1 MPRQA
6 ACALLLGGTA
16 LVVLVMIGSS
26 TAPQVV
32 PDMKTVGFAGE
43 VHCEMCT
50 EAQPACASSGWKHAI
65 LPFSRSQA
73 YCAARSK
80 F

>member
-16 LVVLVMIGSS
+16 LVVLVMTGSS

-32 PDMKTVGFAGE
+32 PDIQTVGFAGE
-43 VHCEMCT
+43 VLLSQVHCEMCT
-50 EAQPACASSGWKHAI
+50 ETA
-65 LPFSRSQA
+65 
-73 YCAARSK
+73 
-80 F
+80 

>member
-50 EAQPACASSGWKHAI
+50 D
-65 LPFSRSQA
+65 
-73 YCAARSK
+73 
-80 F
+80 